1 MVAPADRD
9 PTAKGP
15 LLARILRAVR
25 NFRRRL
31 LVDVAREL
39 NIKKRTYEHF
49 EGGFGPLN
57 VERVHAFAELLRV
70 DPYGVLAALEICSP
84 EFAVRTAENKLMTM
98 FYLQLQEF
106 DERTGDAIT
115 LLDAYALLDAFRE
128 MFAKLEV
135 EARKREELVSR
146 KLPGPPDDSGEK
158 GS

>member
-31 LVDVAREL
+31 LADVARDL
-39 NIKKRTYEHF
+39 GIKQRTYEHF

-57 VERVHAFAELLRV
+57 VERVHAFSELLRV

-98 FYLQLQEF
+98 FYLQLQDF
-106 DERTGDAIT
+106 DEHTGDAIT
-115 LLDAYALLDAFRE
+115 LLDAYTLMAAFRE
-128 MFAKLEV
+128 MFAKLEK
-135 EARKREELVSR
+135 EAREREALVSR
-146 KLPGPPDDSGEK
+146 KLQGPPDNSGEDEP
-158 GS
+158 